1 MPFACQILRGTTGN
15 SGKWPRLRRGLQR
28 HFAAGQRSNHGQKT
42 QASRAE
48 VPGCRRRRSRKVPPM
63 VTATVREWHDEEGWG
78 VLDSPETPGGC
89 WAHFSHIQVKG
100 FRTLSPGQQVD
111 LQWEAPGFKQDG
123 YSYRA
128 VDIVP
133 RPA

>member
-1 MPFACQILRGTTGN
+1 
-15 SGKWPRLRRGLQR
+15 
-28 HFAAGQRSNHGQKT
+28 
-42 QASRAE
+42 
-48 VPGCRRRRSRKVPPM
+48 M

-89 WAHFSHIQVKG
+89 WGHYADIRTKG
-100 FRTLSPGQQVD
+100 FHTLSPGQRID

-123 YSYRA
+123 YAYRA
-128 VDIVP
+128 VNIVP